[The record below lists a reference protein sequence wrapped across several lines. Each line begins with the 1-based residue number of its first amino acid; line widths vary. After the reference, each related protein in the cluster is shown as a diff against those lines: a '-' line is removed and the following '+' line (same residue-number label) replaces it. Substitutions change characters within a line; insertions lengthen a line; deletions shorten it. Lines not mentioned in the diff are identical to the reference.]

1 MDENAQLV
9 RRLAALQ
16 GVELAESRAESAAG
30 VLQRQLAAEKEAT
43 RKLAFETEP
52 ASFAATL
59 NGGSK

>member
-1 MDENAQLV
+1 MEENAQLV

-16 GVELAESRAESAAG
+16 GIALDETRAESVAA

-52 ASFAATL
+52 SGFAAAL

>member
-16 GVELAESRAESAAG
+16 GIDLAESRAESVAG
-30 VLQRQLAAEKEAT
+30 VLQRQLAAEKIAT
-43 RKLAFETEP
+43 RGLPFETEP
-52 ASFAATL
+52 AHFAFTL

>member
-1 MDENAQLV
+1 MEENAQLV

-16 GVELAESRAESAAG
+16 GIALDETRAESVAA

-52 ASFAATL
+52 SHFAL
-59 NGGSK
+59 ILRGGSK